1 MILYQEIREEIV
13 KMGNKIATTGLV
25 MGTWGNISAVIP
37 GKELMAIT
45 PSGVDYETIQ
55 PQDIPILDFSGNVV
69 DGNLIPSIEWSL
81 HLEIYKARPD
91 INGIIHT
98 HSTFCTAMAVARKAI
113 PGACEDMV
121 QIVGGDV
128 RVADY
133 VLPGT
138 VELGHAA
145 VRAMEN
151 RNAVLLA
158 NHGLVGAAGS
168 LKEAYKIVNVVEKSA
183 QATVYAT
190 MMGGVV
196 ELSQSDIDA
205 MRGFYLNSYG
215 QRKG

>member
-145 VRAMEN
+145 VHAMEN

>member
-1 MILYQEIREEIV
+1 MIAYEQVRQEIV

-25 MGTWGNISAVIP
+25 MGTWGNISARIP
-37 GKELMAIT
+37 GENLMAIT

-55 PQDIPILDFSGNVV
+55 PGDIPILDFDGNVV
-69 DGNLIPSIEWSL
+69 DGDLIPSIEWHL
-81 HLEIYKARPD
+81 HLEIYKARPE
-91 INGIIHT
+91 INGVIHT
-98 HSTFCTAMAVARKAI
+98 HSTFCTAMAIARKPI

-138 VELGHAA
+138 HELGLAA
-145 VRAMEN
+145 VKAMEG
-151 RNAVLLA
+151 RNAVILA
-158 NHGLVGAAGS
+158 NHGLVGAAGT

-183 QATVYAT
+183 QATAYAH

-196 ELSQSDIDA
+196 TLSQEDIDA

-215 QRKG
+215 QRK

>member
-1 MILYQEIREEIV
+1 MQYLEVREEIV

-25 MGTWGNISAVIP
+25 MGTWGNISARVP

-55 PQDIPILDFSGNVV
+55 PEHIPILDFEGNVV
-69 DGNLIPSIEWSL
+69 DGELIPSIEWHL

-98 HSTFCTAMAVARKAI
+98 HSAFCTAMAIARKVI

-138 VELGHAA
+138 HELGLAA
-145 VRAMEN
+145 VKALEG

-158 NHGLVGAAGS
+158 NHGLVGAAHS

-183 QATVYAT
+183 QATIYAT
-190 MMGGVV
+190 MLGGVV
-196 ELSQSDIDA
+196 ELSQGDIDA

>member
-1 MILYQEIREEIV
+1 MIPYEDVRQEIV

-25 MGTWGNISAVIP
+25 MGTWGNISARIP
-37 GKELMAIT
+37 GENLMAIT
-45 PSGVDYETIQ
+45 PSGVDYETIRVE
-55 PQDIPILDFSGNVV
+55 DIPVLDFEGNVISG
-69 DGNLIPSIEWSL
+69 DLIPSIEWQL
-81 HLEIYKARPD
+81 HLEIYKDRPD

-98 HSTFCTAMAVARKAI
+98 HSTYCTAMAIARKAI

-138 VELGHAA
+138 SELGKAA
-145 VRAMEN
+145 VKAMVD

-158 NHGLVGAAGS
+158 NHGLVGAAGT

-183 QATVYAT
+183 QATAFAEL
-190 MMGGVV
+190 MGGVV
-196 ELSQSDIDA
+196 PLSQEDIDA
-205 MRGFYLNSYG
+205 MRGFYLNTYG